1 VPYRVGLERGAE
13 GGHLAWV
20 LDYPGCFAFGPTER
34 EVLARIPE
42 AIRDY
47 FAWLGAHG
55 IPAAGPGVPED
66 FRVVEIFEVYTINER
81 FERGGTREINAW
93 FLDDWRPLTEEEV
106 EFALQVLAAS
116 RKDLQAAVA
125 GLPDPVLDTVLPGQ
139 RWSMRGV
146 LRHVARGENWY
157 LSRLGREVKDP
168 PAEVWAHLETVRR
181 ALEQALQDWIGRSL
195 VVGVE
200 GEFWSPR
207 KVLRRAAWH
216 ERDHIA
222 HLHQLRRALGWEPG
236 P

>member
-1 VPYRVGLERGAE
+1 MPYRVALERGVE
-13 GGHLAWV
+13 GRHIAWV
-20 LDYPGCFAFGPTER
+20 LDYPGCFASGYTEPD
-34 EVLARIPE
+34 VLARIPE
-42 AIRDY
+42 AIREY

-55 IPAAGPGVPED
+55 IPATGPGIPED

-81 FERGGTREINAW
+81 FERGGSREVRAW

-106 EFALQVLAAS
+106 EFGLQVLAAS
-116 RKDLQAAVA
+116 RADLRAAVE

-146 LRHVARGENWY
+146 LRHIAQGEHGY
-157 LSRLGREVKDP
+157 LRRLGREMGDP
-168 PAEVWAHLETVRR
+168 PVEVLAHLEGARR
-181 ALEQALQDWIGRSL
+181 ALEQALREWVGRSV

-216 ERDHIA
+216 ERDHVA
-222 HLHQLRRALGWEPG
+222 HLRQMRRALGWG
-236 P
+236 G

>member
-1 VPYRVGLERGAE
+1 MTYRVGLERGAE
-13 GGHLAWV
+13 GGHIAWI
-20 LDYPGCFAFGPTER
+20 LDYPGCFVFAHTER
-34 EVLARIPE
+34 EVLERIPE

-81 FERGGTREINAW
+81 FERGGSREVNAW

-106 EFALQVLAAS
+106 EFGLQVLAAS
-116 RKDLQAAVA
+116 RADLQAAVE
-125 GLPDPVLDTVLPGQ
+125 GLPDPVLDAVLPGQ

-146 LRHVARGENWY
+146 LRHVAYEENGY
-157 LSRLGREVKDP
+157 LSRLGRDLKAP
-168 PAEVWAHLETVRR
+168 PAEIWAHLEQVRY
-181 ALEQALQDWIGRSL
+181 ALEQALQDWIGQSI
-195 VVGVE
+195 VVGVD

-216 ERDHIA
+216 ERDHVL
-222 HLHQLRRALGWEPG
+222 HLHQLRRAMGWS
-236 P
+236 